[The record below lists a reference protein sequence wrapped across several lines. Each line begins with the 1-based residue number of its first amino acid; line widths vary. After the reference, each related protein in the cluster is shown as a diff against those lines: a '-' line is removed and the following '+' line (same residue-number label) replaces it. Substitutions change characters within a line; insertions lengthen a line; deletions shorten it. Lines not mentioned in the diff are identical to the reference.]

1 MYFYKNGKKVKH
13 QQENFKPAVKENY
26 SSTNGAKKCPTWVFI
41 VLGIIAALVAAWL
54 IYCIVKNK
62 KNRKSSMLNF

>member
-13 QQENFKPAVKENY
+13 DKENFQPSVRENY
-26 SSTNGAKKCPTWVFI
+26 GVTDGGGGKKCPVWVFI

-54 IYCIVKNK
+54 VYCIVQDK
-62 KNRKSSMLNF
+62 KNRN